1 MVDAEARE
9 LQLLTDKANVGD
21 IILAA
26 IEKRQTTGETSELQ
40 KHYGISS
47 HQIPVEM
54 LRVDRGTEERASATV
69 PDSIGDAVQAE
80 VITPVFSS
88 GDGAFL
94 GIERPTVPVGTRPI
108 QFFPRLR
115 ASRVHSRI
123 RPTRRRPT
131 RCFRPTI

>member
-54 LRVDRGTEERASATV
+54 LRVDRGTEKNAPSATV
-69 PDSIGDAVQAE
+69 PA
-80 VITPVFSS
+80 
-88 GDGAFL
+88 
-94 GIERPTVPVGTRPI
+94 
-108 QFFPRLR
+108 
-115 ASRVHSRI
+115 I
-123 RPTRRRPT
+123 RSVT
-131 RCFRPTI
+131 RCKRK